1 MKKMCTRSHFEIVKV
16 NNGAHTYCMKED
28 TRLEGPFEF
37 GTRPVQRSSKHDWE
51 EVKQCAVKGEL
62 DKIPGEIFVKHY
74 QNLRAIAKDHQVNV
88 NRTEAR
94 QCIWYYGKAGCGKTR
109 TAVANHPDAYMK
121 LSNKWWDGYQGQK
134 SVILD
139 DLDPERAK
147 PLTQHLKHW
156 ADPWGKMPGEIKG
169 G

>member
-1 MKKMCTRSHFEIVKV
+1 M
-16 NNGAHTYCMKED
+16 
-28 TRLEGPFEF
+28 
-37 GTRPVQRSSKHDWE
+37 
-51 EVKQCAVKGEL
+51 
-62 DKIPGEIFVKHY
+62 
-74 QNLRAIAKDHQVNV
+74 RAIAKDHQVNI

-109 TAVANHPDAYMK
+109 TAVTNHPDAYMK

-147 PLTQHLKHW
+147 PLTQHIKHW

-169 G
+169 GQVPLVYDTFIVTSQYHPSEIWSDP